1 MKKLNKKGFTLVELI
16 VVIAIIGILAAILIP
31 TMIGY
36 VTRSHVAGA
45 NSTAGK
51 MRDNISYFMTQAGA
65 DGYGMF
71 LSRTAVCDVDVAIVN
86 GKWIIDTSDK
96 TVFIQKFNTK
106 WTGHG
111 ESTKDEQK
119 QGSVNAEERLACQL
133 ANAFPELQNGYVRFR
148 LVGGVCFVLYFVN
161 GQTTPVQN
169 FPAFDN
175 TAGWSVETFAW
186 DGEDQG
192 VTSDG
197 LIVGTS
203 PILPMGA

>member
-36 VTRSHVAGA
+36 VARSHVANA

-51 MRDNISYFMTQAGA
+51 LRDSVSYFMTQAGS

-71 LSRTAVCDVDVAIVN
+71 LSRTAVCDMDIAVTN
-86 GKWIIDTSDK
+86 YNWSIDTSDK
-96 TVFIQKFNTK
+96 TVFLQKFNTK

-111 ESTKDEQK
+111 ESTPQQQK
-119 QGSVNAEERLACQL
+119 KGSTNAEERLACHL
-133 ANAFPELQNGYVRFR
+133 ANAFPEIEKAYVRFR
-148 LVGGVCFVLYFVN
+148 LVGGVCFALYFVN
-161 GQTTPVQN
+161 GQNTPVAN
-169 FPAFDN
+169 FPGFDT
-175 TAGWSVETFAW
+175 TAGWDVQTFAW
-186 DGEDQG
+186 NGSDQG
-192 VTSDG
+192 VTSGG

-203 PILPMGA
+203 PILPIG